1 MCTRSRLPSFFPFLQ
16 PRVRRSLPF
25 RHYFDAASGGKF
37 PVSGNRT
44 LGFGWDQ
51 FYTVGG
57 VAQRDVALVD
67 VVGAG
72 PFGIKEQ
79 AEDVDG
85 SAILVQAGAADTPDL
100 RRKGAGMR
108 VRRV

>member
-1 MCTRSRLPSFFPFLQ
+1 MVKGLLQ
-16 PRVRRSLPF
+16 LVVR
-25 RHYFDAASGGKF
+25 
-37 PVSGNRT
+37 
-44 LGFGWDQ
+44 Q

-72 PFGIKEQ
+72 PFGLKEQ

-85 SAILVQAGAADTPDL
+85 SAVLVQAGAADAPDL

-108 VRRV
+108 VRRVRHHFVEVFVDLAADFAGAGVRDATT